1 MTKIKKSNG
10 VRIEGRLALVGQPEP
25 PRRPEAE
32 LVGVETEPGNRCSW
46 HSAREA
52 PTAERRAAEEAGA
65 GGGRSRWVAVVRF

>member
-1 MTKIKKSNG
+1 LHWWGNQNH
-10 VRIEGRLALVGQPEP
+10 R
-25 PRRPEAE
+25 RRPEAE

-65 GGGRSRWVAVVRF
+65 GGGRSRWVAVVRLES